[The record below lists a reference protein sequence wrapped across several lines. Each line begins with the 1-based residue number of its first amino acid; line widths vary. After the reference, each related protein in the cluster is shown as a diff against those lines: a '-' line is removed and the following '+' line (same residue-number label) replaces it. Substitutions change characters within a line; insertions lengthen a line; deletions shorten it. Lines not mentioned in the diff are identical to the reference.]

1 MEQGGESRERGMATG
16 RTSYLPVMVATAVL
30 VACAVVLLAVSEGAE
45 AAFPGKNGR
54 IAFVSSRGGSTNIY
68 TMSFA
73 GKNVKPLTSGDLGGS
88 SPDYSPDG
96 KKIAYVGFDYTG
108 KRRDIYV
115 MNADGSHKRLITDES
130 KIPGDALNDVD
141 PAFSP
146 SGHQIVFSRGGGY
159 SEFNNDLYKI
169 NVDGTNLRPVFETK
183 RTADEPSW
191 SPDGTKIA
199 VHFSANRIATVSPN
213 GGDFVGLGHGSNPD
227 WSPDGTQL
235 TFASDEGDEVD
246 SEIYKMNEDGSRVT
260 QLTSPDRV
268 PDHYI
273 GAGEP
278 SFSPGGGKVA
288 FYDRR
293 DGDGDIYT
301 MNADG
306 TNEIKLTHNKVLDYD
321 PAWQPVQ

>member
-1 MEQGGESRERGMATG
+1 LSLAA
-16 RTSYLPVMVATAVL
+16 LLLAAALAAAVL
-30 VACAVVLLAVSEGAE
+30 TALLWQPEPAE

-68 TMSFA
+68 TMGFA
-73 GKNVKPLTSGDLGGS
+73 SKNVKPLTSGDLGGS
-88 SPDYSPDG
+88 SPAFSPDG

-115 MNADGSHKRLITDES
+115 MGADGSNKRLITDER
-130 KIPGDALNDVD
+130 KIPGDALNDFD

-146 SGHQIVFSRGGGY
+146 SGRQIVFSRGRGF

-183 RTADEPSW
+183 RTADQPSW

-199 VHFSANRIATVSPN
+199 FHFSGNRIATVSPN
-213 GGDFVGLGHGSNPD
+213 GGNFVSLGHGSSPD

-235 TFASDEGDEVD
+235 TFQLDEGRGA
-246 SEIYKMNEDGSRVT
+246 SLEIYKMKEDGSGVT
-260 QLTSPDRV
+260 QLTSPDRTQDRY
-268 PDHYI
+268 P
-273 GAGEP
+273 GAHSP
-278 SFSPGGGKVA
+278 AFSPGGGKIL
-288 FYDRR
+288 YGDGR
-293 DGDGDIYT
+293 DGDQEIYM

-306 TNEIKLTHNKVLDYD
+306 TNDIKLTNNKASGTNAASDTEAV
-321 PAWQPVQ
+321 WQPAR